1 MNFIA
6 LFRFSLLRSIIAFI
20 LISIISIDT
29 ISAQRKIDNDSI
41 DGVQLKEVQIL
52 SSFSK
57 DRFNEP
63 VAISNVSSI
72 DITTKLSNQEFPE
85 ILKST
90 PSIYASKQGGGF
102 GDSRITLRGFS
113 SDNIA
118 LLINGVPVNGVE
130 NGAVY
135 WSNWCGLSDVARTI
149 QVQRGIGLSKLGLY
163 SVGGTINILT
173 QGTSQKPEGWL
184 YYGLGNDN
192 YQKMGISLSTG
203 ETKNGW
209 AASFIGTRTTGNGY
223 VNATNFEAW
232 SYFFSLSK
240 RFGYNHR
247 LMFTA
252 FGAPQWH
259 NRRSNKQSIEDYENN
274 RDGIK
279 MNTSYGYIN
288 GEITPTYS
296 GYNEY
301 HKPQLA
307 LNHYWTIDA
316 SSSLS
321 TVLYASFASG
331 GGRKVVGADAN
342 RLQYNFRNGKPNAN
356 TDLTPDGLIDYAPV
370 MTGNRNSATGSSAV
384 FTMGTNSH
392 NWYGLLSTYVKDLNN
407 GLSVTAGVDGRYY
420 VGYHYDEIS
429 DLLGGKYYIDKN
441 LAWRD
446 PAKELHVGDKV
457 AQDYTSYIGWLGAF
471 GQLQYTKGRYNS
483 FVSFSINDQMYQ
495 RYDPGK
501 YGKYSKQESFPESNV
516 RTEWRHFVPISVKGG
531 LNVKLGDIHK
541 VYLNAGYV
549 TKAPMFENIYNSNT
563 PIANPK
569 CEKIT
574 SLELGYGLHTNEWD
588 VLFSAYYTRWMD
600 KSTTKPIGAWN
611 GPKACIPNLDALHK
625 GLELEVS
632 YRPIPQLKASGY
644 FSIGDWKWIDDV
656 SFSYYDETG
665 KHIGDYNAYI
675 KDTHVGNVP
684 QTSAALGLTYN
695 LFENFN
701 IGVDGN
707 FYGRLYADFR
717 PDERTNDKYRGDSW
731 KLPAYCTVDLNAN
744 YALKIGHVT
753 SQLYINVNNL
763 LNNHYI
769 SEAADGVDHNRETS
783 YVWYGTGTTWTV
795 GLRIKY

>member
-1 MNFIA
+1 M
-6 LFRFSLLRSIIAFI
+6 LTTKLLVVAMAITSCSFN
-20 LISIISIDT
+20 LL
-29 ISAQRKIDNDSI
+29 AQPQVNIDSI
-41 DGVQLKEVQIL
+41 DNIELKEVQVL
-52 SSFSK
+52 SSFTK
-57 DRFNEP
+57 DRFSEP
-63 VAISNVSSI
+63 VAISNVTST
-72 DITTKLSNQEFPE
+72 DIATKISNQEFPE

-90 PSIYASKQGGGF
+90 PSIYTSKQGGGF
-102 GDSRITLRGFS
+102 GDSRLTLRGFS
-113 SDNIA
+113 SDNVA

-135 WSNWCGLSDVARTI
+135 WSNWAGLSDVARDI

-163 SVGGTINILT
+163 SVGGTVNIIT
-173 QGTSQKPEGWL
+173 QSAGTKPGGWL

-192 YQKMGISLSTG
+192 YQKMGISISTG
-203 ETKNGW
+203 ELKNGW
-209 AASFIGTRTTGNGY
+209 SASFLGTRTTGNGY

-240 RFGYNHR
+240 KIGDNHK
-247 LMFTA
+247 LSFTA

-301 HKPQLA
+301 HKPQIA
-307 LNHYWTIDA
+307 LNHYWTINET
-316 SSSLS
+316 SSLS
-321 TVLYASFASG
+321 TVVYASFATG
-331 GGRKVVGADAN
+331 GGKKVVGADAN
-342 RLQYNFRNGKPNAN
+342 RLQYDFRTGKPNKN
-356 TDLTPDGLIDYAPV
+356 SDLTPDGLIDYEPL
-370 MTGNRNSATGSSAV
+370 MNDNRNSETGSSAV

-392 NWYGLLSTYVKDLNN
+392 NWYGLLSTYIKDFKN
-407 GLSVTAGVDGRYY
+407 GFMVTAGVDGRYY
-420 VGYHYDEIS
+420 IGYHYDEIT

-446 PAKELHVGDKV
+446 PSAQLHVGDKV
-457 AQDYTSYIGWLGAF
+457 AQDYTSYIGWLGVF
-471 GQLQYTKGRYNS
+471 GQLQYTKGRYNA
-483 FVSFSINDQMYQ
+483 FVSVSISDQMYQ

-501 YGKYSKQESFPESNV
+501 YGKYSNQENFPESDV
-516 RTEWRHFVPISVKGG
+516 RTAWRNFVPISAKAGF
-531 LNVKLGDIHK
+531 NVKLGEIHK
-541 VYLNAGYV
+541 VYVNGGYV

-563 PIANPK
+563 PIANPVN
-569 CEKIT
+569 EKIAT
-574 SLELGYGLHTNEWD
+574 FELGYGLHNRVWD
-588 VLFSAYYTRWMD
+588 LLFSAYYTKWMD

-611 GPKACIPNLDALHK
+611 GPKACIPNIDALHK

-644 FSIGDWKWIDDV
+644 FSIGDWRWLNDV

-665 KHIGDYNAYI
+665 KHVGDYKAYT
-675 KDTHVGNVP
+675 KDMHVGNAP

-695 LFENFN
+695 LFDNFN
-701 IGVDGN
+701 IGADAN
-707 FYGRLYADFR
+707 YYGRLYADFR
-717 PDERTNDKYRGDSW
+717 PDERIDEKDKGDSW
-731 KLPAYCTVDLNAN
+731 KLPSYCTVDLNAN
-744 YALKIGHVT
+744 YILKIGPVT

-769 SEAADGVDHNRETS
+769 SEATDGVKHDRASS